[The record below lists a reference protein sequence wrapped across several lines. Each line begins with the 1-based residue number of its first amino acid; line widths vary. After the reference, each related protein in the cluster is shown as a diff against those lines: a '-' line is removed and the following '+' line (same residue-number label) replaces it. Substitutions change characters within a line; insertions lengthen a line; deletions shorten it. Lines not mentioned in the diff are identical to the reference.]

1 MFTLSSLAKYIEDA
15 SKEWQTTLA
24 SQHGRMSVDK
34 DSNISSLDGFRDY
47 LATLNQQHR
56 KKRVNSSLGNPSEKF
71 ALFQDFA
78 EGFSGI
84 VDALATV
91 VPYGLGSVA
100 WGACSLVVA
109 VSAVLNPADR
119 SGLIYRRPGRG
130 STKVLLTSFR
140 S

>member
-1 MFTLSSLAKYIEDA
+1 MLTLSSLAKYIEDA

-24 SQHGRMSVDK
+24 SQYGHMSVDK
-34 DSNISSLDGFRDY
+34 DSNISSLEGFRGY
-47 LATLNQQHR
+47 LNKLNNQHQI
-56 KKRVNSSLGNPSEKF
+56 KRANSSLGSLSEKF

-84 VDALATV
+84 IDALVAI

-109 VSAVLNPADR
+109 VSTILNTMDWSVVDIQR
-119 SGLIYRRPGRG
+119 SRQRRERD
-130 STKVLLTSFR
+130 LANHL
-140 S
+140 